1 MTHGMHHKQNGAI
14 LIIVGLTLAVL
25 LGLAGL
31 VIDLGGLFVAKTEMQ
46 SAVDSCALAAAQEL
60 DGNADALI
68 RAANAGRTSGNVNKV
83 HYQKTS
89 ANIEAA
95 DITFSDTLGGVYSA
109 TFTPVKNARYVQC
122 RQSTGS
128 IANLLITLVG
138 GPSSSAVTATAIATL
153 GPGQALCPLPVGLL
167 PKSGGTSPLRLS
179 SGGMGKFVVR

>member
-83 HYQKTS
+83 HYQKHLPTS
-89 ANIEAA
+89 RQRI
-95 DITFSDTLGGVYSA
+95 LLSA
-109 TFTPVKNARYVQC
+109 IRLVVFTAQRSHP
-122 RQSTGS
+122 
-128 IANLLITLVG
+128 
-138 GPSSSAVTATAIATL
+138 
-153 GPGQALCPLPVGLL
+153 
-167 PKSGGTSPLRLS
+167 
-179 SGGMGKFVVR
+179 